1 MPDNTMSGMIETFLA
16 YLIPDERAPL
26 WQYAQEVSTEAK
38 TKGALFTEAHRDKA
52 NIHSWLAWQDPP
64 GLELHQAV
72 MKRIFDPSHPK
83 AQVFINW
90 FKDLY
95 SL

>member
-1 MPDNTMSGMIETFLA
+1 MSGMMETFLA
-16 YLIPDERAPL
+16 YLIPDECVPL

-38 TKGALFTEAHRDKA
+38 VRGALFTAAHAEKA
-52 NIHSWLAWQDPP
+52 NIHSWLAWQNPP

-83 AQVFINW
+83 T
-90 FKDLY
+90 
-95 SL
+95 SESCRP